1 MQIIHIFYEN
11 FVIFS
16 AYKHVTLAVLDRGYF
31 LEFYGN
37 KSVFDKGKACEK
49 MFNKISTVAYDST
62 CLNDGE
68 QDFIRRVPCE
78 KDGLCPDED
87 NPNNVLPKAQLT
99 YRIQDLVQS
108 RYVNA

>member
-1 MQIIHIFYEN
+1 
-11 FVIFS
+11 
-16 AYKHVTLAVLDRGYF
+16 
-31 LEFYGN
+31 
-37 KSVFDKGKACEK
+37 

-78 KDGLCPDED
+78 KGGLCPDED
-87 NPNNVLPKAQLT
+87 NPNNVLPKSQLT

-108 RYVNA
+108 RYINV

>member
-1 MQIIHIFYEN
+1 M
-11 FVIFS
+11 
-16 AYKHVTLAVLDRGYF
+16 
-31 LEFYGN
+31 
-37 KSVFDKGKACEK
+37 FDKGKACEK

-68 QDFIRRVPCE
+68 QDFIRRVPCDKGE
-78 KDGLCPDED
+78 LCPDED

-108 RYVNA
+108 RYYCNSTLIEGTIAIELFLLIIL